1 MIELHPIGTVRSGI
15 KTPSLTAN
23 KDGLTR
29 DQRLQVA
36 REEHRRTRE
45 LVSEIAI
52 NEEYGDLL
60 DGLEGF
66 SHILV
71 LYWPHLLPPER
82 RSLKK
87 VHPMGLQ
94 EFPEQ
99 GVFATCS
106 PARPNPVLVSAV
118 KLVAR
123 EGLILRVQ
131 GFEAVD
137 GSPVV
142 DIKPYNPGYF
152 RIESPIIPEWMR
164 RIRAEA
170 AGE

>member
-1 MIELHPIGTVRSGI
+1 
-15 KTPSLTAN
+15 
-23 KDGLTR
+23 
-29 DQRLQVA
+29 
-36 REEHRRTRE
+36 
-45 LVSEIAI
+45 
-52 NEEYGDLL
+52 
-60 DGLEGF
+60 
-66 SHILV
+66 
-71 LYWPHLLPPER
+71 
-82 RSLKK
+82 
-87 VHPMGLQ
+87 MGLQ